1 MHDRLRSVFRSHVA
15 VDVVELSGGM
25 VSDRHGSSRWSR
37 VVSSGRAV
45 VTNTNVRHRVCGCD
59 GGNHG
64 RGSRRS
70 ALVVLQWEDRDAA
83 SRLFALLLLDESSA
97 TSNVALGN
105 LGVKS
110 VALSVPE
117 GARG

>member
-1 MHDRLRSVFRSHVA
+1 MHDSLRSVFRSHVT
-15 VDVVELSGGM
+15 VDVVELGGGV
-25 VSDRHGSSRWSR
+25 VSDRHSSSRWGR
-37 VVSSGRAV
+37 EVHSGRAV

-64 RGSRRS
+64 RRSRRS
-70 ALVVLQWEDRDAA
+70 AQILLQWEDRDAA
-83 SRLFALLLLDESSA
+83 SRLFTLLLLDESSA

-110 VALSVPE
+110 EALSVSE